1 MHCDCS
7 ELEKLQTA
15 DNIKAPEAAQIRE
28 ALQDILGGGDEVS
41 QRSSPNHR
49 NLLPHTPHPTPTATA
64 STQPGRPG
72 LTDRCPLCSSGPLR

>member
-49 NLLPHTPHPTPTATA
+49 NLLPHSTPHTDSHGIHAAWPTWAH
-64 STQPGRPG
+64 
-72 LTDRCPLCSSGPLR
+72 